1 MKTKFLI
8 SIILL
13 AMGFVTNAQTSK
25 ESANA
30 RVLNEFADKLDNY
43 NIYVHNTALEAKK
56 AVLPKLEEAKKFY
69 PRSPGWSRS

>member
-1 MKTKFLI
+1 MKTKFFI

-43 NIYVHNTALEAKK
+43 NIIAK
-56 AVLPKLEEAKKFY
+56 
-69 PRSPGWSRS
+69 